1 MAKIVQIS
9 DFTGDYAITMN
20 SFSGTHLTRFVDT
33 YEVNYLR
40 DLLGV
45 SLSTAL
51 LADIA
56 TPFTAPTNANY
67 LTIFNPIAYDC
78 VGGQIV
84 SEGIKQMLVGFIFFE
99 YVRFQNIQNTIT
111 GNVKAENEV
120 STPAMWG
127 QTNIYHNYNKSIDT
141 YKAIQYHISLN
152 EANYS
157 TFNGIRKEYTSQ
169 FI

>member
-20 SFSGTHLTRFVDT
+20 SFSGAHLNRFVDT

-56 TPFTAPTNANY
+56 TPFTAPTDTNLAY
-67 LTIFNPIAYDC
+67 IFNPFQYDKYSEQ
-78 VGGQIV
+78 VV
-84 SEGIKQMLVGFIFFE
+84 SGGIKQMLIGFIFFE

-152 EANYS
+152 EADYS
-157 TFNGIRKEYTSQ
+157 TFNGICKGCTSQ